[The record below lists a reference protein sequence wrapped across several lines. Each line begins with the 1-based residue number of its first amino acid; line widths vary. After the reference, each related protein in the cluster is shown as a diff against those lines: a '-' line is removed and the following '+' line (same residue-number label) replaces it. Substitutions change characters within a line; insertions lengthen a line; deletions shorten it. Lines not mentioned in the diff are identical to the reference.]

1 MFTSADSCPEC
12 GARLTPRATRCDLCG
27 HDLTGGRIVHASDV
41 GEEALSSAAEAV
53 PPAQD
58 NAGNPPTKP
67 VPMDAPLERPA
78 SPSERTVQYC
88 GQCGA
93 ENPLSG
99 RFCTMCGAP
108 LAEGAVRFVAPPSG
122 PPSAATK
129 PAGSKKLLV
138 MVGAVA
144 AFALVLFAVDRLSG
158 TPEPAVETEA
168 QTAAAA
174 PPTTTA
180 PAAPAPV
187 AADPEIE
194 ARAAQIEADIAA
206 AETEAG
212 RIGKRIEL
220 VETYARAGL
229 YGRAAEAQ
237 AALAEVTQTAAAWA
251 TVGTLWLDHIPQ
263 VGADEQAPVALSAI
277 EAYQQ
282 SLAIE
287 DDPDVRVNLAL
298 AYQYDPSTPMGTVEQ
313 LQTVIEGYPDH
324 PEANFNMG
332 LMRAR
337 IGRLDQAIES
347 MERVIAVTDHDSPVH
362 QRAELELAQLRG
374 QAQQQGS

>member
-1 MFTSADSCPEC
+1 
-12 GARLTPRATRCDLCG
+12 
-27 HDLTGGRIVHASDV
+27 
-41 GEEALSSAAEAV
+41 
-53 PPAQD
+53 
-58 NAGNPPTKP
+58 
-67 VPMDAPLERPA
+67 MDAPLERPA
-78 SPSERTVQYC
+78 SPPERTVQYC

-108 LAEGAVRFVAPPSG
+108 LAEGVVRFVAPPSG

-158 TPEPAVETEA
+158 TPESPVETEA
-168 QTAAAA
+168 PPATASGAAGT
-174 PPTTTA
+174 PP

-187 AADPEIE
+187 TADPQTET
-194 ARAAQIEADIAA
+194 RAAQIEADIAA

-237 AALAEVTQTAAAWA
+237 SALAEVTQTAAAWA

-277 EAYQQ
+277 DAYQQ

-347 MERVIAVTDHDSPVH
+347 MERVIAVTDHDNPVH